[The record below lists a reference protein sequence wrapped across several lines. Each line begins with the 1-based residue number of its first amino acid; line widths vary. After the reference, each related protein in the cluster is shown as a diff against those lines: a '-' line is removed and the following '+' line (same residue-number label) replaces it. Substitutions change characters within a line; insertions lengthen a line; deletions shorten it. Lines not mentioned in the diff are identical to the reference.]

1 MKSNKIFER
10 TTKVYVIFSLLSLLY
25 VSIMALFSPQQVMD
39 MVQVNLNNTDAISS
53 IRGVYGGVGISIS
66 SMLIFLL
73 FKKHEWAFGFLVMFW
88 GSYAISRVLTILLE
102 GNLGDFGSNWLMIES
117 FLFIVGAGILL
128 AKNIFTKTDE
138 LIYTMIDQNRLS

>member
-1 MKSNKIFER
+1 MKTNKIFEK
-10 TTKVYVIFSLLSLLY
+10 TAKGYVIFSLLSLLY
-25 VSIMALFSPQQVMD
+25 VSILAILSPQQVMD

-53 IRGVYGGVGISIS
+53 IRGVYGGVGLSIC

-88 GSYAISRVLTILLE
+88 GSYAFSRVLTILME

-117 FLFIVGAGILL
+117 FLFIVGSGILL
-128 AKNIFTKTDE
+128 AKNILVKTDE
-138 LIYTMIDQNRLS
+138 LIYTMVDQNRLC